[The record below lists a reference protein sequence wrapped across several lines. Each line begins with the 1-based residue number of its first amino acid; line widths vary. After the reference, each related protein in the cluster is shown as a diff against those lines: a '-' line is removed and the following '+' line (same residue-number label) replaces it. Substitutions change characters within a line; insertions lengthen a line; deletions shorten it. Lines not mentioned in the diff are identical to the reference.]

1 LIDFHEPQGKDYN
14 QITSRPRQ
22 NPGYGETVGW
32 IKRKALS
39 QPRDPDA
46 DSHYKMSRSIVSS
59 IVAGLVTLTS
69 LAAGA
74 DIRGTVT
81 IERKLTP
88 RNVTPA
94 AGLYQRGS
102 PVALQSDTHENALDY
117 ERSHVVVYLE
127 GEQGKAAPITG
138 QMEQQNRRFAP
149 DLVVIPA
156 GGSVSFPNF
165 DPIFHNVFSLSKA
178 KHFDLGNYSK
188 GQTQMVM
195 FPKPGIV
202 AVYCHLHPN
211 MTGTIIVT
219 PNQWGVRVN
228 ASGQYTLTDVPPGK
242 YTVVAW
248 HKTGGTFRKTI
259 EVTASRD
266 AVADFFVPLAEVAAG
281 DSDTHADLHAEHHT
295 SH

>member
-1 LIDFHEPQGKDYN
+1 MV
-14 QITSRPRQ
+14 T
-22 NPGYGETVGW
+22 
-32 IKRKALS
+32 
-39 QPRDPDA
+39 
-46 DSHYKMSRSIVSS
+46 
-59 IVAGLVTLTS
+59 GLMTLTGIAS
-69 LAAGA
+69 GA
-74 DIRGTVT
+74 DVRGTIT

-127 GEQGKAAPITG
+127 GEHGDAAPITG
-138 QMEQQNRRFAP
+138 EMEQQNRRFAP

-156 GGSVSFPNF
+156 GSSVSFPNF

-178 KHFDLGNYSK
+178 KSFDLGNYSK
-188 GQTQMVM
+188 GQTKMQT

-219 PNQWGVRVN
+219 PNQWGVRVD
-228 ASGQYTLTDVPPGK
+228 ASGQYALANVPPGK

-259 EVTASRD
+259 EIVAGRD
-266 AVADFFVPLAEVAAG
+266 SEANFFVPLAELASG
-281 DSDTHADLHAEHHT
+281 DAENHTDLHAEHHAG
-295 SH
+295 H

>member
-1 LIDFHEPQGKDYN
+1 
-14 QITSRPRQ
+14 
-22 NPGYGETVGW
+22 
-32 IKRKALS
+32 
-39 QPRDPDA
+39 
-46 DSHYKMSRSIVSS
+46 M
-59 IVAGLVTLTS
+59 VAGLLTLTAS
-69 LAAGA
+69 GA
-74 DIRGTVT
+74 DVRGTIT

-127 GEQGKAAPITG
+127 GSSASVSAAPKTAE
-138 QMEQQNRRFAP
+138 MEQQNRRFSP

-156 GGSVSFPNF
+156 GSSVSFPNF

-178 KHFDLGNYSK
+178 KHFDLGNYDK
-188 GQTQMVM
+188 GQTKTVI
-195 FPKPGIV
+195 FPRPGII

-211 MTGTIIVT
+211 MAGTIIVT
-219 PNQWGVRVN
+219 PNPWGVRVD
-228 ASGQYTLTDVPPGK
+228 ASGQYTLAGVPPGK

-259 EVTASRD
+259 EVSAAHDS
-266 AVADFFVPLAEVAAG
+266 VVDFFVPLAELSVG
-281 DSDTHADLHAEHHT
+281 EPENHADLHAEHHA

>member
-1 LIDFHEPQGKDYN
+1 
-14 QITSRPRQ
+14 
-22 NPGYGETVGW
+22 
-32 IKRKALS
+32 
-39 QPRDPDA
+39 
-46 DSHYKMSRSIVSS
+46 M
-59 IVAGLVTLTS
+59 VAGMVTLTG
-69 LAAGA
+69 LASGA
-74 DIRGTVT
+74 DVRGIIT
-81 IERKLTP
+81 IQRKLTP

-127 GEQGKAAPITG
+127 ASSASVSAEPKTAE
-138 QMEQQNRRFAP
+138 MEQQNRRFAP

-156 GGSVSFPNF
+156 GSSVSFPNF

-178 KHFDLGNYSK
+178 KSFDLGNYSK
-188 GQTQMVM
+188 GQTRTVA
-195 FPKPGIV
+195 FAKPGIV

-211 MTGTIIVT
+211 MTGTIVVT
-219 PNQWGVRVN
+219 PNQWAVRVD
-228 ASGQYTLTDVPPGK
+228 ASGQYTLANVPPGK

-259 EVTASRD
+259 EVTAGRD
-266 AVADFFVPLAEVAAG
+266 AEANFFVPLAELAAG
-281 DSDTHADLHAEHHT
+281 ESDANPDLHAEHHA

>member
-1 LIDFHEPQGKDYN
+1 
-14 QITSRPRQ
+14 
-22 NPGYGETVGW
+22 
-32 IKRKALS
+32 
-39 QPRDPDA
+39 
-46 DSHYKMSRSIVSS
+46 MSRSIFSA
-59 IVAGLVTLTS
+59 IVAGLVTLTG
-69 LAAGA
+69 LASGA
-74 DIRGTVT
+74 DVRGTIT

-102 PVALQSDTHENALDY
+102 PVALQSDTRENALDY

-127 GEQGKAAPITG
+127 GRSASASAEPMTAEPITAE
-138 QMEQQNRRFAP
+138 MEQQNRRFAP

-156 GGSVSFPNF
+156 GSSVSFPNF

-178 KHFDLGNYSK
+178 KSFDLGNYSK
-188 GQTQMVM
+188 GQTKMET

-219 PNQWGVRVN
+219 PNQWGVRVD
-228 ASGQYTLTDVPPGK
+228 AKGQYTLTNVPPGK

-259 EVTASRD
+259 EVVAGRD
-266 AVADFFVPLAEVAAG
+266 SEANFFVPLAELAAG
-281 DSDTHADLHAEHHT
+281 ESDTNADLHAEHHA

>member
-1 LIDFHEPQGKDYN
+1 
-14 QITSRPRQ
+14 
-22 NPGYGETVGW
+22 
-32 IKRKALS
+32 
-39 QPRDPDA
+39 
-46 DSHYKMSRSIVSS
+46 MSRGLVGAITT
-59 IVAGLVTLTS
+59 GLVTLAG
-69 LAAGA
+69 LASGA
-74 DIRGTVT
+74 DVRGVIT

-117 ERSHVVVYLE
+117 ERSHVAVYLE
-127 GEQGKAAPITG
+127 GAPASVSAEPVTG

-156 GGSVSFPNF
+156 GSSVSFPNF
-165 DPIFHNVFSLSKA
+165 DPIFHNVFSLSKP
-178 KHFDLGNYSK
+178 KSFDLGNYSK
-188 GQTQMVM
+188 GQTRMVT

-211 MTGTIIVT
+211 MAGTILVT
-219 PNQWGVRVN
+219 PNQWGVRVDAN
-228 ASGQYTLTDVPPGK
+228 GQYTLANVPPGK

-259 EVTASRD
+259 EVTAGRD
-266 AVADFFVPLAEVAAG
+266 SEANFFVPLAELAAG
-281 DSDTHADLHAEHHT
+281 ESDTHADLHAEHHPG
-295 SH
+295 H

>member
-1 LIDFHEPQGKDYN
+1 MSSGP
-14 QITSRPRQ
+14 
-22 NPGYGETVGW
+22 
-32 IKRKALS
+32 LS
-39 QPRDPDA
+39 T
-46 DSHYKMSRSIVSS
+46 ILT
-59 IVAGLVTLTS
+59 GLVALTS
-69 LAAGA
+69 LVSAA
-74 DIRGTVT
+74 DVRGVIT

-127 GEQGKAAPITG
+127 GGSASVGAASIRAE
-138 QMEQQNRRFAP
+138 MEQQNRRFAP

-156 GGSVSFPNF
+156 GASVSFPNF

-188 GQTQMVM
+188 GQTRTEI

-211 MTGTIIVT
+211 MTGTILVT
-219 PNQWGVRVN
+219 PNQWGARVD
-228 ASGQYTLTDVPPGK
+228 AGGQYTLPNVPPGK

-259 EVTASRD
+259 EVAAGRD
-266 AVADFFVPLAEVAAG
+266 AEANFFVPLAELAAG
-281 DSDTHADLHAEHHT
+281 DGDTHADLHAEHHA

>member
-1 LIDFHEPQGKDYN
+1 MPICIQ
-14 QITSRPRQ
+14 
-22 NPGYGETVGW
+22 
-32 IKRKALS
+32 
-39 QPRDPDA
+39 
-46 DSHYKMSRSIVSS
+46 MSRRLVRTILT
-59 IVAGLVTLTS
+59 GMVTLTS
-69 LAAGA
+69 LVSAA
-74 DIRGTVT
+74 DVRGIIT

-102 PVALQSDTHENALDY
+102 PVALQSDAHENALDY
-117 ERSHVVVYLE
+117 ERSHVVVYME
-127 GEQGKAAPITG
+127 GEQGKAAPIAG
-138 QMEQQNRRFAP
+138 QMEQQNRRFVP

-156 GGSVSFPNF
+156 GSSVSFPNF

-178 KHFDLGNYSK
+178 KSFDLGNYSK
-188 GQTQMVM
+188 GQTKMET

-211 MTGTIIVT
+211 MAGTIVVT
-219 PNQWGVRVN
+219 PNQWAARVD
-228 ASGQYTLTDVPPGK
+228 AGGQYVLADVPPGK

-259 EVTASRD
+259 EVTAGRD
-266 AVADFFVPLAEVAAG
+266 SEANFFVPLPELTSGDADNHAEL
-281 DSDTHADLHAEHHT
+281 HADHHA